1 MSDVADDADIQCEGL
16 LRRAL
21 SERKP
26 TFKAMGA
33 CYFCGCEVHS
43 DHLFC
48 DSECHEGWE
57 TEMRLK
63 KIAGKV

>member
-1 MSDVADDADIQCEGL
+1 MTDIIDAASDREEMDRGL
-16 LRRAL
+16 ALR
-21 SERKP
+21 ERKP
-26 TFKAMGA
+26 TLKAMGA

-63 KIAGKV
+63 KIAGKA